1 MFINLNKRI
10 VNVLIP
16 LCIMLAPYSIFKQ
29 YYSVGLFLVLI
40 YAVFSTS
47 FIENDFKIPKTLL
60 NFLIAFT
67 TIYLLNVFRT
77 DKSLSMLNFIIG
89 SVLTVFYISSLIK
102 YFEFKRFYKNYK
114 ILAIASSTL
123 IIFQALRLFI
133 FRIPAVPINLLPVA
147 QADYSYWDFFKGER
161 PSGFFSEPQAFCSF
175 VIPFFIFSLYKKEF
189 LFSAITFVAI
199 LMSTST
205 LGLAISMMVLGY
217 FLFFEKNKYK
227 GTKVLIISSIV
238 LVFIILTYSGL
249 LDSTIDKAQRTPLE
263 NNIRLVRGFYI
274 YSKFDM
280 VDLIFGIS
288 QDLKTYVITTIKEP
302 WVALYTSSGNER
314 LLGYTTSFSG
324 LLIQFGLPSFIIYLL
339 FLKKCFV
346 NSSRDCRVLVLVTF
360 VLCFVQT
367 IIFNA
372 WFVFYVSV
380 ILGILNE
387 QGKLKFLTIRL

>member
-1 MFINLNKRI
+1 
-10 VNVLIP
+10 
-16 LCIMLAPYSIFKQ
+16 MLAPYSIFKQ

-314 LLGYTTSFSG
+314 LLGYNTSF
-324 LLIQFGLPSFIIYLL
+324 
-339 FLKKCFV
+339 
-346 NSSRDCRVLVLVTF
+346 
-360 VLCFVQT
+360 
-367 IIFNA
+367 
-372 WFVFYVSV
+372 
-380 ILGILNE
+380 
-387 QGKLKFLTIRL
+387 